1 MIIKN
6 EDEWENFHLK
16 ENNARKTT
24 QVRIITTHNNNFFF
38 GNKHHLKEMRSQNE
52 KLTMIAKRNII
63 NKNFF
68 AYKPKWKQ
76 NEIIYE
82 LKKKSKI

>member
-1 MIIKN
+1 
-6 EDEWENFHLK
+6 
-16 ENNARKTT
+16 
-24 QVRIITTHNNNFFF
+24 
-38 GNKHHLKEMRSQNE
+38 MRTQNE
-52 KLTMIAKRNII
+52 KLTMKAKRSII

-82 LKKKSKI
+82 VKKKSKI